1 MANKLVKKRRK
12 QEGAAMV
19 EFAVTVSLFLIIVL
33 AIAEFAIVIMTIS
46 RVNETTRQLSRV
58 AIVSSP
64 LCDVFGGGC
73 PGPEGVLTCPG
84 GNDVVVD
91 LDQIGVGS
99 CGTDLTSTECRMY
112 NTAQD
117 YLPNIT
123 ADKIEVTYA
132 CSLAGSDVRPE
143 TVPFITVAIRNFS
156 HQFALGSF
164 IGVNATFAIPDF
176 EITRT
181 GEDLYTERDL

>member
-1 MANKLVKKRRK
+1 LANKLVKKQVK

-19 EFAVTVSLFLIIVL
+19 EFAVTVSLFLILVL

-46 RVNETTRQLSRV
+46 RANEATRQLSRIV
-58 AIVSSP
+58 IVSSP

-73 PGPEGVLTCPG
+73 PGGALTCPG
-84 GNDVVVD
+84 GTAVVVD
-91 LDQIGVGS
+91 LDTIGVDS

-112 NTAQD
+112 NTAQG
-117 YLPNIT
+117 YLPGIA
-123 ADKIEVTYA
+123 ADQIEVTYA

-156 HQFALGSF
+156 HQFAVGGFLG
-164 IGVNATFAIPDF
+164 INATMNIPDF